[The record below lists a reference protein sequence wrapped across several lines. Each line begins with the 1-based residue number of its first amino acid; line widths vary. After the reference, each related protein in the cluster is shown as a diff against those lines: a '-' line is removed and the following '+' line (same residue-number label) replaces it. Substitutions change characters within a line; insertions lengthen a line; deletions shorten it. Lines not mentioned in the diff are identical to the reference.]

1 MVGGAAQEIDPYHVT
16 FGAGGT
22 SVQFS
27 DGEAAGGHMSLS
39 LDVPLIE
46 NYAEDLAARSGRTGI
61 EINVW
66 LDQWMDA

>member
-27 DGEAAGGHMSLS
+27 DGEAAGGHMRLS

-46 NYAEDLAARSGRTGI
+46 NCALACLFPLPLSDTDS
-61 EINVW
+61 ES
-66 LDQWMDA
+66 

>member
-1 MVGGAAQEIDPYHVT
+1 MGVVVGAAQEIDPYHVT

-27 DGEAAGGHMSLS
+27 DGEAAGGQMSLS

-46 NYAEDLAARSGRTGI
+46 NCALACLCPLPLPEPDS
-61 EINVW
+61 ES
-66 LDQWMDA
+66 